1 MDQLSLIAE
10 ATNRLQALIN
20 GTASPAE
27 AGAVVSARIAEGRAT
42 FTPEEEKLML
52 EAINHAAPVPE
63 EEPDKPHKK
72 HK

>member
-1 MDQLSLIAE
+1 MDQLSLITE

-27 AGAVVSARIAEGRAT
+27 AGAVISVRIAEGRT
-42 FTPEEEKLML
+42 SFTPEEEKLIM
-52 EAINHAAPVPE
+52 EAINNKTPV
-63 EEPDKPHKK
+63 EPADDKPHKK